1 MNPSTALGRVL
12 IDELIR
18 TGVTDVV
25 LAAGSRNAPLSLALF
40 DAERA
45 GRLRL
50 HVRLDERTAGF
61 LALGLGRITGR
72 PAAVVTTSGSAVV
85 NLHPAVVE
93 AHHDGVPLLLVT
105 ADRPPWL
112 RGVGAN
118 QVIDQR
124 SVFGA
129 ELRSFAEFATPRRQA
144 GQVAGWRATV
154 DRAVALARGAG
165 DRPGPVQLNVPLAE
179 PLLPGDPDPEAPAT
193 NGTAS
198 PGADWPEPLTADP
211 SRPGVWTELRLEDP
225 DAALGRAPFVP
236 APAAGERV
244 LYVSGLT
251 SPLADRMARAGALVV
266 SEAGGLAGTEVL
278 AGGVAILDAGLP
290 DALRPDRVIVLGRP
304 TLFRGV
310 SRLIADPS
318 VVVDVVGDPSWY
330 PDPSARARIV
340 APGLPLPTA
349 PPPADWV
356 AAWRAADRA
365 ASAALVRVRSDT
377 PDPAGD
383 VGRVS
388 SALLAHAVTRALP
401 VGATFVV
408 GSSQPPRDVG
418 RHAVS
423 RSDVRVVANRGAAGI
438 DGLVSTAVGVAL
450 GAPGPTVALLGDLT
464 LLHDHTGLMIGPL
477 DRRPDLAI
485 VVSSNDG
492 GAIFGGLESGDERYA
507 DAFERVFGTPH
518 GVSLEEL
525 AAAVGCEYRRVAS
538 GDGDLTAAV
547 TAALDGLRG
556 IRIVE
561 VPTGRTDVRA
571 LSRRTTTLVGAAV
584 RDALQQAGVGASRAR
599 GDG

>member
-40 DAERA
+40 DADRA

-61 LALGLGRITGR
+61 LALGLGRVSGR

-93 AHHDGVPLLLVT
+93 AHHDGVPLVLLT

-124 SVFGA
+124 SAFGA
-129 ELRSFAEFATPRRQA
+129 ELRLFAEFATPRRQA

-179 PLLPGDPDPEAPAT
+179 PLLPGEPDPDAPASA
-193 NGTAS
+193 NG
-198 PGADWPEPLTADP
+198 PDWPEPLTGDP
-211 SRPGVWTELRLEDP
+211 ARPGVWTDLRIENP
-225 DAALGRAPFVP
+225 DTVLDRLPAVP

-244 LYVSGLT
+244 LYVAGLT
-251 SPLADRMARAGALVV
+251 SPLTGRVIAAGGLVV
-266 SEAGGLAGTEVL
+266 SEAGGLAGNGVL

-290 DALRPDRVIVLGRP
+290 DALCPDRVVVLGRP
-304 TLFRGV
+304 TLFRGI

-318 VVVDVVGDPSWY
+318 VVVDVVGDPGWY

-340 APGLPLPTA
+340 APGLPLPTES
-349 PPPADWV
+349 PPPEWV

-365 ASAALVRVRSDT
+365 AAAALERARDET
-377 PDPAGD
+377 ACPATD
-383 VGRVS
+383 VERVS
-388 SALLAHAVTRALP
+388 SARLAHALTRVLP
-401 VGATFVV
+401 AGTTLVL

-418 RHAVS
+418 RHAVA
-423 RSDVRVVANRGAAGI
+423 RSDVRVIANRGAAGI
-438 DGLVSTAVGVAL
+438 DGLVSTAVGVGL
-450 GAPGPTVALLGDLT
+450 GAVGPTVALLGDLT
-464 LLHDHTGLMIGPL
+464 LLHDSTGLMIGPL

-492 GAIFGGLESGDERYA
+492 GAIFGGLESGAERYA
-507 DAFERVFGTPH
+507 EAFERVFGTPH
-518 GVSLEEL
+518 GVSIPEL
-525 AAAVGCEYRRVAS
+525 AAATGCDYRRVATTH
-538 GDGDLTAAV
+538 GQDFAA
-547 TAALDGLRG
+547 ALADALDGVRG
-556 IRIVE
+556 IRIIE
-561 VPTGRTDVRA
+561 VPTGRTDVRDAARRTSA
-571 LSRRTTTLVGAAV
+571 LVAVAVEDALRSRRSPQPAP
-584 RDALQQAGVGASRAR
+584 